1 MAAVRIPF
9 NIELNIFFFF
19 TLRRDAL
26 FRILVTVVNRP
37 LVPAQFTRLM
47 DRIGFK
53 ERNVVNFTEFYTAF
67 REPTASGYPKW
78 MDPIQRQWQ
87 EKSQMTAAQVH
98 LHLKERAKQKCVHA
112 IFTAE
117 QNILVI
123 WRITVCIFS
132 VYFMLIQDT
141 WCCWFSTTV

>member
-1 MAAVRIPF
+1 M
-9 NIELNIFFFF
+9 
-19 TLRRDAL
+19 
-26 FRILVTVVNRP
+26 TVVNRP
-37 LVPAQFTRLM
+37 LAPAQFTRLM

-117 QNILVI
+117 QNILE
-123 WRITVCIFS
+123 
-132 VYFMLIQDT
+132 
-141 WCCWFSTTV
+141 

>member
-1 MAAVRIPF
+1 MATYIYFTLLSETSFF
-9 NIELNIFFFF
+9 NTELSIFFFF
-19 TLRRDAL
+19 LTSRRDAL

-117 QNILVI
+117 QNILE
-123 WRITVCIFS
+123 
-132 VYFMLIQDT
+132 
-141 WCCWFSTTV
+141 

>member
-1 MAAVRIPF
+1 M
-9 NIELNIFFFF
+9 
-19 TLRRDAL
+19 
-26 FRILVTVVNRP
+26 TVVNRP

-112 IFTAE
+112 IFAAKK
-117 QNILVI
+117 NI
-123 WRITVCIFS
+123 S
-132 VYFMLIQDT
+132 E
-141 WCCWFSTTV
+141 